1 MDITSL
7 CLTREEKKKLE
18 ELKKRTRSTYRK
30 TIELL
35 VSLYK
40 QLAPPQRGEEV
51 EFVEAVERG
60 EVISFLRE
68 RLCDERGERS
78 DRGDRGSRGCRS
90 FEEEEENKVKAVVR
104 RTDGR
109 EVGEKKSE
117 KIEI

>member
-68 RLCDERGERS
+68 RLCVGISETR
-78 DRGDRGSRGCRS
+78 
-90 FEEEEENKVKAVVR
+90 ENEVKAIVR

-109 EVGEKKSE
+109 EVGKKESE